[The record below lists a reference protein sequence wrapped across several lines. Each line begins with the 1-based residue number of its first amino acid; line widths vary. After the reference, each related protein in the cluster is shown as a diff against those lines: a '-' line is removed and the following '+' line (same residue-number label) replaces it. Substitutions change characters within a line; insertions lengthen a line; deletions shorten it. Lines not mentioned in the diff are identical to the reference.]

1 LQLAFAGAEKPSRAT
16 VEESVHEPPIHHLPE
31 ERARYE
37 FLMRLYQI
45 ARRDPDAVVHAGQI
59 GGELKLSAVQT
70 FAVVEFLADQG
81 FVEYLG
87 AGPRVRISARGIRY
101 IELEAGSRRTIR

>member
-1 LQLAFAGAEKPSRAT
+1 MSAAWRDRQS
-16 VEESVHEPPIHHLPE
+16 EET
-31 ERARYE
+31 ARYE
-37 FLMRLYQI
+37 FLLRLYQR
-45 ARRDPDAVVHAGQI
+45 ATPDPQGVVHAGDI
-59 GGELKLSAVQT
+59 GYALGLSQVQT

>member
-1 LQLAFAGAEKPSRAT
+1 MAAAWRDRKS
-16 VEESVHEPPIHHLPE
+16 EET
-31 ERARYE
+31 ARYE
-37 FLMRLYQI
+37 FLLRLYRSADQG
-45 ARRDPDAVVHAGQI
+45 PQAVVQAGDL
-59 GGELKLSAVQT
+59 GEELGMSRVQT
-70 FAVVEFLADQG
+70 FAVVEYLADQG

>member
-1 LQLAFAGAEKPSRAT
+1 MAAAWRDRRS
-16 VEESVHEPPIHHLPE
+16 EEN
-31 ERARYE
+31 ARYE
-37 FLMRLYQI
+37 FLLKLYQ
-45 ARRDPDAVVHAGQI
+45 RSGPDPRGVVHAGEI
-59 GGELKLSAVQT
+59 GTGLELSPVQT

-101 IELEAGSRRTIR
+101 IEVEAGARRTIR

>member
-1 LQLAFAGAEKPSRAT
+1 MAAAWRDRQS
-16 VEESVHEPPIHHLPE
+16 EES
-31 ERARYE
+31 ARYE
-37 FLMRLYQI
+37 FLLRLYQ
-45 ARRDPDAVVHAGQI
+45 RTGPDPQGVVHAGEI
-59 GGELKLSAVQT
+59 GYGLGLSRVQT

-101 IELEAGSRRTIR
+101 IELEAGARRTVR